1 MPTTP
6 TIQGW
11 GLRPTSIQVIITN
24 TRNLSECIFV
34 DVQNTTD
41 I

>member
-6 TIQGW
+6 IIQGW
-11 GLRPTSIQVIITN
+11 GLRPILPYKQLTN